1 MITPS
6 IQSIDPTENV
16 SPLKY
21 WWAKATKGG
30 LGVDADALTA
40 QGPRSDRIRKAYTF
54 HVVQSGRCVRACVD
68 GLALWLR
75 DGVDSWCL
83 SVSWG

>member
-1 MITPS
+1 MPS
-6 IQSIDPTENV
+6 IHQSYQTNPTTENV

-54 HVVQSGRCVRACVD
+54 HVVQSGRCVR
-68 GLALWLR
+68 
-75 DGVDSWCL
+75 
-83 SVSWG
+83 